1 MTSQNTTYNIIS
13 TDEPSLS
20 GPEATLASLVANV
33 RDKHTVLTTGT
44 WVVFNVYHWSES

>member
-20 GPEATLASLVANV
+20 GPETALAGLVANV
-33 RDKHTVLTTGT
+33 RDKHTILATGT
-44 WVVFNVYHWSES
+44 GVVFNVYHWSES